1 MLKQHFHFL
10 CVEKKFL
17 FLLKLYVSP
26 ENEYVCVFCTCLILS
41 DLWISVQCF
50 KKFLLWGFI
59 SIVI

>member
-41 DLWISVQCF
+41 DL
-50 KKFLLWGFI
+50 
-59 SIVI
+59 